1 MSCSEFEPLLSELVD
16 GGLATEARARVEAHV
31 ANCPTCRVA
40 LADIRS
46 LRQAARSLPK
56 AVPPED
62 LWNKVR
68 ARVDAAT
75 VTKATVTPIS
85 ARRPWFHASGRTWG
99 LLAAAAVLVVAVST
113 GLVLVL
119 RDAGTTPSSPAPTA
133 STAQGQGPAAAQ
145 PGAPNTA
152 SAHAGSAN
160 LVESVE
166 MEIQQADLHYQKAI
180 AGLEQV
186 AREGQGSLD
195 TQTAAV
201 LQKNLG
207 IVDQAIRESR
217 AAVKAQPTSDTARSS
232 LFEALRQKVELLQAT
247 VTLINQMRKGDQ
259 AGAARIVGRQ

>member
-16 GGLATEARARVEAHV
+16 GGLTAEDRARVQAHV
-31 ANCPTCRVA
+31 EACPACRVA
-40 LADIRS
+40 LADIRAM
-46 LRQAARSLPK
+46 RQTARSLPK

-68 ARVDAAT
+68 ARLDAETRAA
-75 VTKATVTPIS
+75 KVTPLAS
-85 ARRPWFHASGRTWG
+85 RRPWFPSSSKTWG
-99 LLAAAAVLVVAVST
+99 LLAAAAVLLMAVST

-119 RDAGTTPSSPAPTA
+119 RDVSAPAP
-133 STAQGQGPAAAQ
+133 AQQATRTPPAAQ
-145 PGAPNTA
+145 TGAPATA
-152 SAHAGSAN
+152 SAHASAAN

-166 MEIQQADLHYQKAI
+166 MEIQQADQHYQKAI
-180 AGLEQV
+180 AGLELV
-186 AREGQGSLD
+186 AREGQGTLD

-217 AAVKAQPTSDTARSS
+217 AAVKVQPTSETARMS
-232 LFEALRQKVELLQAT
+232 LFEALRRKVDLLQDT
-247 VTLINQMRKGDQ
+247 VSLINQMRKGDQ